1 LRIGICTSVE
11 TFDTPPEGVE
21 YLEPSVADLLCPDED
36 EQTAAAQR
44 ARAPI
49 ATEAANCLLPGSCKT
64 TGPDSDP
71 DAVAER
77 MATILSRA
85 AAAGVEVLVFGSGG
99 SRRIPDG
106 FDADRGRTQL
116 LEHLTRWAPLA
127 ADAGVTVCVEPL
139 NQGDCNILTSLDE
152 AAALV
157 RQVDH
162 PQIRLLADTYHMGL
176 DDDPPEAIVRHGD
189 LLAHVHVA
197 EVRDRAAPGTGG
209 QDFGPYFRAL
219 AAAGYDGRV
228 SIEARWSDIHAQ
240 LPGALAALREQIE
253 TA

>member
-1 LRIGICTSVE
+1 MRIGICTSVE
-11 TFDTPPEGVE
+11 TFDSPPAGVD
-21 YLEPSVADLLCPDED
+21 YLEPSVADLLCPEDDEA
-36 EQTAAAQR
+36 QATAR
-44 ARAPI
+44 ARRAPI
-49 ATEAANCLLPGSCKT
+49 PTEAANCLLPRSCKT

-71 DAVAER
+71 DAVADR
-77 MATILSRA
+77 MGTILARA

-99 SRRIPDG
+99 SRRVPDRW
-106 FDADRGRTQL
+106 DPDRGGAQL
-116 LEHLTRWAPLA
+116 FEHLTRWAPLA
-127 ADAGVTVCVEPL
+127 ARAGVTICVEPL
-139 NQGDCNILTSLDE
+139 NRSDCNVLTTVDQ

-176 DDDPPEAIVRHGD
+176 DGDPPGAIARHGD

-209 QDFGPYFRAL
+209 QDLRPYFRAL
-219 AAAGYDGRV
+219 AEAGYQGRV